1 MRPFDAVTEPVEVQG
16 PQGLYMSNYF
26 TDEDEKLKW
35 NCGEKKSLLKTIVFD
50 VTSSTNTHVQAGT
63 GHTVQ
68 GDYIVLDAPD
78 WVIVI
83 PELEDKVN
91 GQKLFYMVKQWRHGS
106 KCLSV
111 EFPGG
116 VIDKGEAPEE
126 AARRE
131 LLEETGCVAGKLTK
145 LGQVNPNP
153 ALFSNHVHIFLAQK
167 LECTNTQNLDN
178 DEFVNVIKVPVEQI
192 KKDMGSEQFP
202 HALMSTAMMFY
213 INYLP

>member
-1 MRPFDAVTEPVEVQG
+1 
-16 PQGLYMSNYF
+16 MSNYF
-26 TDEDEKLKW
+26 TGEDEKLKW
-35 NCGEKKSLLKTIVFD
+35 KCGEKKSLLKTVVFD
-50 VTSSTNTHVQAGT
+50 VTSSLNTWTDGQKV
-63 GHTVQ
+63 VQ

-83 PELEDKVN
+83 PELEDKVT
-91 GQKLFYMVKQWRHGS
+91 GLKDFYMVKQWRHGS

-116 VIDKGEAPEE
+116 VIDKGEEPEQ

-131 LLEETGCVAGKLTK
+131 LLEETGCRVGKLVK

-153 ALFSNHVHIFLAQK
+153 ALFSNKVHIFLAQD
-167 LECTNTQNLDN
+167 LECTGSQALDA
-178 DEFVNVIKVPVEQI
+178 DEFVNVIKVPVEKI

-213 INYLP
+213 LMRFPGQARE

>member
-1 MRPFDAVTEPVEVQG
+1 
-16 PQGLYMSNYF
+16 MSNYF
-26 TDEDEKLKW
+26 TDDDEKLKW
-35 NCGEKKSLLKTIVFD
+35 ASGEKKLLLKTAVFD
-50 VTSSTNTHVQAGT
+50 VTSSTNTYKNGEQ
-63 GHTVQ
+63 TVQ

-83 PELEDKVN
+83 PEIEDKTS
-91 GQKLFYMVKQWRHGS
+91 GQKEFFMVKQWRHGS

-131 LLEETGCVAGKLTK
+131 LLEETGCRAGKLTK

-153 ALFSNHVHIFLAQK
+153 ALFSNHVHFFLAQD
-167 LECTNTQNLDN
+167 LECTNTQDLDN
-178 DEFVNVIKVPVEQI
+178 DEFVNVIRVPVNQI
-192 KKDMGSEQFP
+192 IEDMGTEQFP
-202 HALMSTAMMFY
+202 YALMSSAMMFY
-213 INYLP
+213 LKKKIPGSSPGMTCHCEP

>member
-1 MRPFDAVTEPVEVQG
+1 
-16 PQGLYMSNYF
+16 MSNYF
-26 TDEDEKLKW
+26 TEDDEKLKW
-35 NCGEKKSLLKTIVFD
+35 NCGDKKSLLKTVVFD
-50 VTSSTNTHVQAGT
+50 VTSSTNTYNDTKT
-63 GHTVQ
+63 GRTVQ

-83 PELEDKVN
+83 PELKDKVT
-91 GQKLFYMVKQWRHGS
+91 GQKEFYMVKQWRHGS

-116 VIDKGEAPEE
+116 VIDRGEEPET

-131 LLEETGCVAGKLTK
+131 LLEETGCVAKKLTK
-145 LGQVNPNP
+145 LGMVNPNP
-153 ALFSNHVHIFLAQK
+153 ALFSNHVHIFLAQQ
-167 LECTNTQNLDN
+167 LECSNQQSLDD

-192 KKDMGSEQFP
+192 KKDMGTEQFP

-213 INYLP
+213 LNYLP

>member
-1 MRPFDAVTEPVEVQG
+1 
-16 PQGLYMSNYF
+16 MSNYF
-26 TDEDEKLKW
+26 TEDDEKLKW
-35 NCGEKKSLLKTIVFD
+35 TSGQKKLLLKTVVFD
-50 VTSSTNTHVQAGT
+50 VTSSTNTYDDGNHK
-63 GHTVQ
+63 VQ
-68 GDYIVLDAPD
+68 GDYVVLDAPD

-83 PELEDKVN
+83 PEFEAEESKE
-91 GQKLFYMVKQWRHGS
+91 KYFYMVKQWRHGS

-131 LLEETGCVAGKLTK
+131 LLEETGCRAGKLTK

-153 ALFSNHVHIFLAQK
+153 ALFSNHVHFFLAQD
-167 LECTNTQNLDN
+167 LECTNTQDLDN
-178 DEFVNVIKVPVEQI
+178 DEFVNAIRVPVADI
-192 KKDMGSEQFP
+192 KKDMGTEQFP

-213 INYLP
+213 LNYLP

>member
-1 MRPFDAVTEPVEVQG
+1 
-16 PQGLYMSNYF
+16 MSNYF
-26 TDEDEKLKW
+26 TDDDEKLKW
-35 NCGEKKSLLKTIVFD
+35 ASGEKKLLLKTAVFD
-50 VTSSTNTHVQAGT
+50 VTSSTNTYKNGEQ
-63 GHTVQ
+63 TVQ

-83 PELEDKVN
+83 PEIEDKAA
-91 GQKLFYMVKQWRHGS
+91 GQKEFFMVKQWRHGS

-116 VIDKGEAPEE
+116 VIDNGEAPEE

-131 LLEETGCVAGKLTK
+131 LLEETGCRAGKLVK

-153 ALFSNHVHIFLAQK
+153 ALFSNHVHFFLAQD
-167 LECTNTQNLDN
+167 LECTNTQDLDN
-178 DEFVNVIKVPVEQI
+178 DEFVNVIRVPVADI
-192 KKDMGSEQFP
+192 KKDMGKEQFP

-213 INYLP
+213 LNYLP

>member
-1 MRPFDAVTEPVEVQG
+1 
-16 PQGLYMSNYF
+16 MSNYF
-26 TDEDEKLKW
+26 TDDDEKLKW
-35 NCGEKKSLLKTIVFD
+35 NCGPKMSLLKTVVFD
-50 VTSSTNTHVQAGT
+50 VTSSTNTHQEGES
-63 GHTVQ
+63 TVQ

-83 PELEDKVN
+83 PELEDKAA
-91 GQKLFYMVKQWRHGS
+91 GQKDFYMVKQWRHGS

-116 VIDKGEAPEE
+116 VIDKGETPEA

-131 LLEETGCVAGKLTK
+131 LLEETGCTTGRLTK
-145 LGQVNPNP
+145 LGEVNPNP
-153 ALFSNHVHIFLAQK
+153 ALFSNHVHIFLAQE
-167 LECTNTQNLDN
+167 LECTQGQNLDN

>member
-1 MRPFDAVTEPVEVQG
+1 
-16 PQGLYMSNYF
+16 MSNYF
-26 TDEDEKLKW
+26 TDDDEKLKW
-35 NCGEKKSLLKTIVFD
+35 ASGEKKLLLKTAVFD
-50 VTSSTNTHVQAGT
+50 VTSSTNTYKNGKQ
-63 GHTVQ
+63 TVQ

-83 PELEDKVN
+83 PEIEDKAT
-91 GQKLFYMVKQWRHGS
+91 GQKEFFMVKQWRHGS

-116 VIDKGEAPEE
+116 VIDRGEAPEE

-131 LLEETGCVAGKLTK
+131 LLEETGCRAGKLTK

-153 ALFSNHVHIFLAQK
+153 ALFSNHVHFFLAQD

-178 DEFVNVIKVPVEQI
+178 DEFVNVIKVPVADI
-192 KKDMGSEQFP
+192 KKDMGTEQFP

-213 INYLP
+213 LNYLP

>member
-1 MRPFDAVTEPVEVQG
+1 
-16 PQGLYMSNYF
+16 MSNYF
-26 TDEDEKLKW
+26 TDDDEKLKW
-35 NCGEKKSLLKTIVFD
+35 NSGEKKLLLKTAVFD
-50 VTSSTNTHVQAGT
+50 VTSSTNTYKDDDR
-63 GHTVQ
+63 TVK

-83 PELEDKVN
+83 PEIQDKATGN
-91 GQKLFYMVKQWRHGS
+91 KEFFMVKQWRHGS
-106 KCLSV
+106 KSLSV

-116 VIDKGEAPEE
+116 VIDRGEEPEQ

-131 LLEETGCVAGKLTK
+131 LLEETGCRAGKLTK

-153 ALFSNHVHIFLAQK
+153 ALFSNTAHVFLAQD

-192 KKDMGSEQFP
+192 IKDMGTEQFP

-213 INYLP
+213 LKKRSPDQVRG

>member
-1 MRPFDAVTEPVEVQG
+1 
-16 PQGLYMSNYF
+16 MSNYF
-26 TDEDEKLKW
+26 TDDDEKLKW
-35 NCGEKKSLLKTIVFD
+35 CCGDKKSLLKTVVFD
-50 VTSSTNTHVQAGT
+50 VTSSTNTYKNIVK
-63 GHTVQ
+63 

-83 PELEDKVN
+83 PEIEGSGDSEKA
-91 GQKLFYMVKQWRHGS
+91 FYMVKQWRHGS

-116 VIDKGEAPEE
+116 VIDRGEEPEQ

-131 LLEETGCVAGKLTK
+131 LLEETGCVAKNLTK
-145 LGQVNPNP
+145 LGMVNPNP
-153 ALFSNHVHIFLAQK
+153 ALFSNHVHIYLAQE

-178 DEFVNVIKVPVEQI
+178 DEFVNVIKVPVSQIEQ
-192 KKDMGSEQFP
+192 DMGTAQFP

-213 INYLP
+213 LKKRSPDQVRG

>member
-1 MRPFDAVTEPVEVQG
+1 
-16 PQGLYMSNYF
+16 MSNYF
-26 TDEDEKLKW
+26 TKDDEKLKW
-35 NCGEKKSLLKTIVFD
+35 TCGEKKSLLKTIVFD
-50 VTSSTNTHVQAGT
+50 VTSSTNTYTDKAT
-63 GHTVQ
+63 DRTVQ
-68 GDYIVLDAPD
+68 GEYIVLDAPD

-83 PELEDKVN
+83 PEITEQD
-91 GQKLFYMVKQWRHGS
+91 GQEKSFFMVKQWRHGS

-116 VIDKGEAPEE
+116 VIDKGEDPET

-153 ALFSNHVHIFLAQK
+153 ALFSNHVHIFLAQD
-167 LECTNTQNLDN
+167 LQCTQGQSLDD
-178 DEFVNVIKVPVEQI
+178 DEFVNVIKVPVEQVVA
-192 KKDMGSEQFP
+192 DMGTEQFP

-213 INYLP
+213 LK

>member
-1 MRPFDAVTEPVEVQG
+1 
-16 PQGLYMSNYF
+16 MSNYF

-35 NCGEKKSLLKTIVFD
+35 SCGQKKSLLKTIVFD
-50 VTSSTNTHVQAGT
+50 VTSSTNTFTDGER
-63 GHTVQ
+63 TVS

-83 PELEDKVN
+83 PEIEDKAA
-91 GQKLFYMVKQWRHGS
+91 GCKEFFMVKQWRHGS

-116 VIDKGEAPEE
+116 VIDKGEEPET

-131 LLEETGCVAGKLTK
+131 LLEETGCTAGRLTK

-153 ALFSNHVHIFLAQK
+153 ALFSNHVHIFLAQE
-167 LECTNTQNLDN
+167 LECTQGQNLDN
-178 DEFVNVIKVPVEQI
+178 DEFVNVIKVPVEQVI
-192 KKDMGSEQFP
+192 ADMGTEQFP
-202 HALMSTAMMFY
+202 HALMATAMCFY
-213 INYLP
+213 IKKRSPDQVRG

>member
-1 MRPFDAVTEPVEVQG
+1 
-16 PQGLYMSNYF
+16 MSNYF
-26 TDEDEKLKW
+26 TSDDEKLKW
-35 NCGEKKSLLKTIVFD
+35 NSGEKKTLLKTIVFD
-50 VTSSTNTHVQAGT
+50 VTSSTNTFTDAASGR
-63 GHTVQ
+63 TVQ

-83 PELEDKVN
+83 PELEDKGT
-91 GQKLFYMVKQWRHGS
+91 GQKDFYMVKQWRHGS

-116 VIDKGEAPEE
+116 VIDRGEEPET

-145 LGQVNPNP
+145 LGMVNPNP
-153 ALFSNHVHIFLAQK
+153 ALFSNHVHIYLAQE

-178 DEFVNVIKVPVEQI
+178 DEFVNVIKVPAEQI
-192 KKDMGSEQFP
+192 KKDMGTEQFP

-213 INYLP
+213 LNYLP

>member
-1 MRPFDAVTEPVEVQG
+1 
-16 PQGLYMSNYF
+16 MSNNYF
-26 TDEDEKLKW
+26 TSDDEKLKW
-35 NCGEKKSLLKTIVFD
+35 NCGEKKSLLKTVVFD
-50 VTSSTNTHVQAGT
+50 VTSSTNTYTQGEQPVS
-63 GHTVQ
+63 

-83 PELEDKVN
+83 PEVSGE
-91 GQKLFYMVKQWRHGS
+91 QKEFYMVKQWRHGS

-116 VIDKGEAPEE
+116 VIDKGEEPEV

-131 LLEETGCVAGKLTK
+131 LLEETGCCAGKLTK

-153 ALFSNHVHIFLAQK
+153 ALFSNHVHIFLAQE
-167 LECTNTQNLDN
+167 LECTQKQSLDD

-192 KKDMGSEQFP
+192 INDMGTEQFP

-213 INYLP
+213 LKKNPRV

>member
-1 MRPFDAVTEPVEVQG
+1 
-16 PQGLYMSNYF
+16 MSNYF
-26 TDEDEKLKW
+26 TEDDEKLKW
-35 NCGEKKSLLKTIVFD
+35 TNGEKKLLLKTVVFD
-50 VTSSTNTHVQAGT
+50 VTSSTNTYDNAGK
-63 GHTVQ
+63 TVQ

-83 PELEDKVN
+83 PEIEQTADSEKS
-91 GQKLFYMVKQWRHGS
+91 FYMVKQWRHGS

-131 LLEETGCVAGKLTK
+131 LLEETGCRAGKLTK

-153 ALFSNHVHIFLAQK
+153 ALFSNHVHVFLAQE

-178 DEFVNVIKVPVEQI
+178 DEFVNVIRVPVIQI
-192 KKDMGSEQFP
+192 EKDMGTSQFP

-213 INYLP
+213 IKNAAVK

>member
-1 MRPFDAVTEPVEVQG
+1 M
-16 PQGLYMSNYF
+16 NYF
-26 TDEDEKLKW
+26 TSDDDRLKW
-35 NCGEKKSLLKTIVFD
+35 TTGPKKSLLKTVVFD
-50 VTSSTNTHVQAGT
+50 VTSSTNTCCDGERSVS
-63 GHTVQ
+63 

-83 PELEDKVN
+83 PETEGDDEN
-91 GQKLFYMVKQWRHGS
+91 GQTVKQFYMVKQWRHGS

-116 VIDKGEAPEE
+116 VIDRGEVPEQ

-131 LLEETGCVAGKLTK
+131 LLEETGCEAKELLK

-153 ALFSNHVHIFLAQK
+153 ALFSNHVHVFLARG
-167 LECTNTQNLDN
+167 LECTQKQSLDN
-178 DEFVNVIKVPVEQI
+178 DEFVNVMKIPVNQI
-192 KKDMGSEQFP
+192 IKDMGTEQFP

-213 INYLP
+213 LKESLK

>member
-1 MRPFDAVTEPVEVQG
+1 
-16 PQGLYMSNYF
+16 MSNYF
-26 TDEDEKLKW
+26 TDDDEKLKW
-35 NCGEKKSLLKTIVFD
+35 ASGEKKLLLKTAVFD
-50 VTSSTNTHVQAGT
+50 VTSSTNTYKNGEQ
-63 GHTVQ
+63 TVQ

-83 PELEDKVN
+83 PEIEDKAT
-91 GQKLFYMVKQWRHGS
+91 GKKEFFMVKQWRHGS

-116 VIDKGEAPEE
+116 VIDRGEAPEE

-131 LLEETGCVAGKLTK
+131 LLEETGCRAGKLTK

-153 ALFSNHVHIFLAQK
+153 ALFSNHVHFFLAQD
-167 LECTNTQNLDN
+167 LECTNTQDLDN
-178 DEFVNVIKVPVEQI
+178 DEFVNVIRVPVADI
-192 KKDMGSEQFP
+192 KKDMGTEQFP

-213 INYLP
+213 YNSSLRA

>member
-1 MRPFDAVTEPVEVQG
+1 
-16 PQGLYMSNYF
+16 MSNYF
-26 TDEDEKLKW
+26 TDDDEKLKW
-35 NCGEKKSLLKTIVFD
+35 NSGEKKLLLKTIVFD
-50 VTSSTNTHVQAGT
+50 VTSSTNTYKDGER
-63 GHTVQ
+63 TVQ
-68 GDYIVLDAPD
+68 GDYVVLDAPD

-83 PELEDKVN
+83 PEIEDKTA
-91 GQKLFYMVKQWRHGS
+91 GRKDFFMVKQWRHGS

-116 VIDKGEAPEE
+116 VIDKGEEPEV

-131 LLEETGCVAGKLTK
+131 LLEETGCRAGKLTK

-153 ALFSNHVHIFLAQK
+153 ALFSNHVHIFLAQE

-178 DEFVNVIKVPVEQI
+178 DEFVNVIRVPVEDI

-213 INYLP
+213 LNYLP

>member
-1 MRPFDAVTEPVEVQG
+1 
-16 PQGLYMSNYF
+16 MSNYF
-26 TDEDEKLKW
+26 TDDDEKLKW
-35 NCGEKKSLLKTIVFD
+35 ASGEKKLLLKTAVFD
-50 VTSSTNTHVQAGT
+50 VTSSTNTYKNGEQ
-63 GHTVQ
+63 TVQ

-83 PELEDKVN
+83 PEIEDKTS
-91 GQKLFYMVKQWRHGS
+91 GQKEFFMVKQWRHGS

-131 LLEETGCVAGKLTK
+131 LLEETGCRAGKLTK

-153 ALFSNHVHIFLAQK
+153 ALFSNHVHFFLAQD
-167 LECTNTQNLDN
+167 LECTNTQDLDN
-178 DEFVNVIKVPVEQI
+178 DEFVNVIRVPVNQI
-192 KKDMGSEQFP
+192 IEDMGTEQFP
-202 HALMSTAMMFY
+202 HALMSSAMMFY
-213 INYLP
+213 LKKKIPGSSPGMTCHCEP

>member
-1 MRPFDAVTEPVEVQG
+1 
-16 PQGLYMSNYF
+16 MSNYF

-35 NCGEKKSLLKTIVFD
+35 KCGEKKSLLKTVVFD
-50 VTSSTNTHVQAGT
+50 VTSSTNIWTDGQKE
-63 GHTVQ
+63 VQ

-83 PELEDKVN
+83 PELEDKVA
-91 GQKLFYMVKQWRHGS
+91 GRRDFFMVKQWRHGS

-116 VIDKGEAPEE
+116 VIDKGEEPEE

-131 LLEETGCVAGKLTK
+131 LLEETGCRAGKLEK

-153 ALFSNHVHIFLAQK
+153 ALFSNKVYIFLAQD

-178 DEFVNVIKVPVEQI
+178 DEFVNVIRVPVEDI

-213 INYLP
+213 LMRFPGQARERHYLP

>member
-1 MRPFDAVTEPVEVQG
+1 
-16 PQGLYMSNYF
+16 MSNYF
-26 TDEDEKLKW
+26 TNDDEKLKW
-35 NCGEKKSLLKTIVFD
+35 NCGEKKLLLKTPVFD
-50 VTSSTNTHVQAGT
+50 VTSSTNTHKEGDRN
-63 GHTVQ
+63 VQ

-83 PELEDKVN
+83 PEIEDKASGN
-91 GQKLFYMVKQWRHGS
+91 KEFYMVKQWRHGS

-116 VIDKGEAPEE
+116 VIDRGEEPEQ

-131 LLEETGCVAGKLTK
+131 LLEETGCRVGKLTK

-153 ALFSNHVHIFLAQK
+153 ALFSNKVHVFLAQE
-167 LECTNTQNLDN
+167 LECTNTQDLDA

-202 HALMSTAMMFY
+202 HALMSMAMMFY
-213 INYLP
+213 LLRFPGQARE